1 MKITKI
7 YIGNLVKIGLTTTL
21 GFALAYGYHSL
32 AQSSYFSYLDA
43 LIAELETNSV
53 QLAPEDSPSVGLFYS
68 AQFGE
73 EWPPLPANI
82 YEVPFWDLGNGVF
95 LMDDRDVNYVEL
107 PSSESRSSIVTPPL
121 RSGQTGN
128 DLPWLTNIAVTVAAN
143 SSSTNYITS
152 FDVAGGM
159 TNVAYGLI
167 VATNVISDTQVVLA
181 SDPGTNIFPSN
192 ISTNNQTWATNSIRY
207 VDLTDWNWIGLAH
220 NGDHFC
226 FTNSTEQG
234 YYGLTHPEIV
244 LWAANNDDGLLTVP
258 DGLGNIVMLS
268 GGTQH
273 RLALSGD
280 GTLHAWGT
288 SNYGLDSVPA
298 DIDGRV
304 AMISSGYQF
313 NVALLTNGTVRAWG
327 VGDNALA
334 SGMTNVPA
342 GLSGV
347 TAISAFGLHT
357 LALKDDGTVVDWGY
371 DTATVPAG
379 LSNVCAIS
387 AGLQHNLA
395 LKNDGT
401 VVAWGDNN
409 QNQCN
414 VPAGLSGVIQIAAG
428 AFHSLAL
435 KDDGTVAAWGATD
448 QCVVPNNL
456 TNIIQIAAGGLN
468 EADSYSMALKSDGT
482 VAVWGNEILA
492 GTAENLNSIVSI
504 NSTSSASPMVIR
516 TGVPELQI
524 TVQPKTKLIQNN
536 SGTNCVFSVFA
547 CGSQNIS
554 YQWEFNGTDI
564 IEATNATLAI
574 QNPTIAQEGVYCARV
589 SNGVKNVWSQDANL
603 YVMTP
608 PEITYYSLPANRSLD
623 LSQSTFLA
631 VEAFSRH
638 QNISP
643 LRYTWKRNGY
653 TFSSGNTQNNIE
665 FTAMVSGLNQIS
677 VTIANDYFQIST
689 NWDISVSTNIFYLF
703 PGSLPY
709 HLATNAVGYVSG
721 KTLENNGMLFDNWNK
736 TDANTTNDLNQ
747 LRWSTNCWLSGV
759 KGLSATS
766 IGTVG
771 KPSGQGL
778 ITMISPIHY
787 LRAWHTT
794 SNYSNF
800 NNNIAFLGT
809 NNQTYWRKPV
819 EQIYVGS
826 SGSDTCVGILNEPLP
841 ESVGFLPVLPPDFNY
856 LPMNRGGAVQGI
868 GMNQDAKVFSQP
880 MRFYLT
886 TGENEAFV
894 LWSIYQSPLLGLS
907 TNWNIKLRKGD
918 SSAPERFLIDDQL
931 VLVSH
936 NTYTNAGVNFQYLYN
951 AINGAMETL
960 STNHY
965 GTNYHY
971 QLTPISLTN
980 YSQIT
985 SFIE

>member
-7 YIGNLVKIGLTTTL
+7 YIGNLAKIGLTTTL

-73 EWPPLPANI
+73 KWPPLPANI

-95 LMDDRDVNYVEL
+95 LMDDREMNYVEL
-107 PSSESRSSIVTPPL
+107 PSSESRRSTVTPPL

-181 SDPGTNIFPSN
+181 SDPGTNTFPSN
-192 ISTNNQTWATNSIRY
+192 VSTNNQTWATNYIRNI
-207 VDLTDWNWIGLAH
+207 DFSHWNLAALAH
-220 NGDHFC
+220 SGDHFC
-226 FTNSTEQG
+226 FTNSIEQG

-244 LWAANNDDGLLTVP
+244 LWAANNDDGLLTLP
-258 DGLGNIVMLS
+258 NGLGNVVMLS

-298 DIDGRV
+298 DIDGKV

-327 VGDNALA
+327 IGNNSLA

-357 LALKDDGTVVDWGY
+357 LALKDDGTVVAWGNN
-371 DTATVPAG
+371 ATEVPAG

-414 VPAGLSGVIQIAAG
+414 VPAGLTGVVQIAAG

-435 KDDGTVAAWGATD
+435 KNDGTVVVWGATN
-448 QCVVPNNL
+448 QCAVPAGLSNV
-456 TNIIQIAAGGLN
+456 IQIAAGGLN
-468 EADSYSMALKSDGT
+468 AGDSYSMALKSDGT
-482 VAVWGNEILA
+482 VTVWGNETLA
-492 GTAENLNSIVSI
+492 STAENLHSIVSI
-504 NSTSSASPMVIR
+504 SSTSSASPMVIR

-524 TVQPKTKLIQNN
+524 TVQPKSKITRD
-536 SGTNCVFSVFA
+536 GAVTNIVFSVFA

-554 YQWEFNGTDI
+554 YQWEFNGIDVI
-564 IEATNATLAI
+564 GATNATLTI
-574 QNPTIAQEGVYCARV
+574 QNPTVAQDGVYCAKV
-589 SNGVKNVWSQDANL
+589 SDGVKNVWSQDANL

-608 PEITYYSLPANRSLD
+608 PEIISCSTPRIREIELGTGD
-623 LSQSTFLA
+623 FLS
-631 VEAFSRH
+631 VEIFARH
-638 QNISP
+638 QDIEP
-643 LRYTWKRNGY
+643 LTYIWKTNSIK
-653 TFSSGNTQNNIE
+653 TSGANSNYV
-665 FTAMVSGLNQIS
+665 FPGWYPSLSNQVS
-677 VTIANDYFQIST
+677 VTVSNRYGTVST
-689 NWDISVSTNIFYLF
+689 NWCISILTNNSYLF
-703 PGSLPY
+703 SGSLPY
-709 HLATNAVGYVSG
+709 HLATNAVGYASG

-736 TDANTTNDLNQ
+736 TEANTTNDLNQ

-759 KGLSATS
+759 RGLNATS

-771 KPSGQGL
+771 RPSGQAL
-778 ITMISPIHY
+778 VTMISPIHFIK
-787 LRAWHTT
+787 AWHVDETDHPAH
-794 SNYSNF
+794 SN
-800 NNNIAFLGT
+800 IVFLGT
-809 NNQTYWRKPV
+809 ENQHYWRSIV
-819 EQIYVGS
+819 EQTNVATDI
-826 SGSDTCVGILNEPLP
+826 CIGILNEPLP
-841 ESVGFLPVLPPDFNY
+841 TNTVGYIKILSSDFYNY
-856 LPMNRGGAVQGI
+856 LPTNGFSIIQAI
-868 GMNQDAKVFSQP
+868 GMNRRAQIFSQP
-880 MRFYLT
+880 IYFQNMTNVINFYSPPAIP
-886 TGENEAFV
+886 AFE
-894 LWSIYQSPLLGLS
+894 GLS
-907 TNWNIKLRKGD
+907 NDWNVLEIRKGD
-918 SSAPERFLIDDQL
+918 SSSPIRLLVEDQFVLCCLRFGVGEAPNSITYANEINNAMD
-931 VLVSH
+931 VLSSK
-936 NTYTNAGVNFQYLYN
+936 YQ
-951 AINGAMETL
+951 E
-960 STNHY
+960 
-965 GTNYHY
+965 TNYYHL
-971 QLTPISLTN
+971 QEF
-980 YSQIT
+980 
-985 SFIE
+985 SFSEWPTINNNN